1 MEKEENSNLQAVVAG
16 LSLERV
22 GWIYTETNNDVVMSE
37 KHVRMAAQFQE
48 SFQVPHES
56 GYAIS
61 NFITVILRSD

>member
-1 MEKEENSNLQAVVAG
+1 
-16 LSLERV
+16 
-22 GWIYTETNNDVVMSE
+22 MSE

-61 NFITVILRSD
+61 NFITVILRSDEKNGG